1 VAEQKQ
7 YYIYDQVTKQK
18 VQATKEQFQAY
29 YQPIYRIFAF
39 AKRHHKCSCLHW
51 WRCCGDCGL
60 CDYWKAE
67 SQEELERL
75 YYDLKQAG
83 GRHEEEQDPAI
94 IVVQNEFK
102 EKAEEF
108 LGMLSDEL
116 LRIYLLYDEG
126 KTQREIATLE
136 GVSQDTIC
144 RKLKQITEKFRAYY
158 LLED

>member
-1 VAEQKQ
+1 M
-7 YYIYDQVTKQK
+7 
-18 VQATKEQFQAY
+18 
-29 YQPIYRIFAF
+29 
-39 AKRHHKCSCLHW
+39 
-51 WRCCGDCGL
+51 
-60 CDYWKAE
+60 CDYWRAE
-67 SQEELERL
+67 SQEELEKL

-83 GRHEEEQDPAI
+83 GRYEEEQDPAI

-102 EKAEEF
+102 EKAEKF

-144 RKLKQITEKFRAYY
+144 RKLKQITKKFRAYY
-158 LLED
+158 